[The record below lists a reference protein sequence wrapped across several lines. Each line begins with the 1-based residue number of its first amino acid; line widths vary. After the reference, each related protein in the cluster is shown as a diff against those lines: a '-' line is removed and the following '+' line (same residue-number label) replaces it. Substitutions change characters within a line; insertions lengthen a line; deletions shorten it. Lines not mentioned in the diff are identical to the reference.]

1 MAKAKKTSEAQESE
15 NTALW
20 NELRST
26 PDEYLKKF
34 TRGGG
39 FSGKSIDPVYRIRRL
54 TERFGPCGKGWGF
67 IQEDQ
72 WTDGGSGAYC
82 VYIRG
87 HLWYMLDG
95 ERYQTCSHTG
105 GTNTDRAPDEAY
117 KMAETDAL
125 GKCCVDIGLA
135 VDVYM
140 GEHDGD
146 KYQVPE
152 GAPTNRPNPANA
164 GRQQAGTNPNNA
176 KQGSDKPVLPIVE
189 AEVQKILE
197 IIRDAKDEPAAMA
210 MSKALFNRLLITTPA
225 VLPQQALFTL
235 AERMI
240 ARRCELATESMVKNL
255 EETIGAYIK
264 QKWVAAAN
272 ANKQLELVKRRLGIA
287 PTSQAGS
294 LPLES

>member
-1 MAKAKKTSEAQESE
+1 MAKTKKTSEAQESE

-26 PDEYLKKF
+26 PPEYTKEFKKA
-34 TRGGG
+34 GG

-54 TERFGPCGKGWGF
+54 TEHFGPCGKGWGF
-67 IQEDQ
+67 VQEDQ
-72 WTDGGSGAYC
+72 WSDGGSGAYV
-82 VYIRG
+82 VYVRG

-105 GTNTDRAPDEAY
+105 GTDTSRTPDEAF

-146 KYQVPE
+146 KYQVSDS
-152 GAPTNRPNPANA
+152 APARRPDRDNQ
-164 GRQQAGTNPNNA
+164 GRQQAGTNPSNSTQA
-176 KQGSDKPVLPIVE
+176 SKPVVPIVE
-189 AEVQKILE
+189 AEVAKILE
-197 IIRDAKDEPAAMA
+197 FIKDAKDEPQAMA
-210 MSKALFNRLLITTPA
+210 MSKSLFNRLLLSTPA

-240 ARRCELATESMVKNL
+240 SRRCELATEPMLKNL

>member
-1 MAKAKKTSEAQESE
+1 MAKVKKTSEAEESD
-15 NTALW
+15 NTSLW

-26 PDEYLKKF
+26 PPEYTKEFKKA
-34 TRGGG
+34 GG

-67 IQEDQ
+67 VQEDQ
-72 WTDGGSGAYC
+72 WSDAGSGAYI
-82 VYIRG
+82 VYVRG

-105 GTNTDRAPDEAY
+105 GTDTSRTPDEAY

-152 GAPTNRPNPANA
+152 GAPARRPNTDNP
-164 GRQQAGTNPNNA
+164 GRQQAGNNPNNA
-176 KQGSDKPVLPIVE
+176 KPEAKPVMPIVE
-189 AEVQKILE
+189 AEAAKILD

-225 VLPQQALFTL
+225 VLPQQVLFTL

-240 ARRCELATESMVKNL
+240 SRRCELATEPMLKNL

-287 PTSQAGS
+287 PTPQTGS